1 MEKNLEQEHAELP
14 EIGSMRSDQMF
25 ANVCSYAH
33 CESVRQKVGAASIHK
48 IVQRRQQIAAINC
61 IEEVVFHW

>member
-1 MEKNLEQEHAELP
+1 MEKKLEQERAELR
-14 EIGSMRSDQMF
+14 EIGSVRSDQMF

-33 CESVRQKVGAASIHK
+33 CESVRQKVAAALIHK